1 MEQQQM
7 FYENQKAEQKELYK
21 EALQTVG
28 SLSNLSSSNTVPF
41 LNYRV
46 AENVFCKSFDADD
59 RTRADVS
66 VDAVKGSVGLGL
78 KTFLHGNGKSFQKVA
93 EFNSMSSS
101 LKDLSALAMVQKVC
115 EARNYR
121 IKATQ
126 DIYGLVDMHYHCV
139 TRLESKFLL
148 FEEPLVM
155 VDCDSIANVVVKDT
169 TILFNDAHHEYSFST
184 SKSTLNKRFVCDESM
199 ALDEI
204 PIDMLY
210 DPLSFL
216 MNTLPTKTKLSKL
229 VPNILKGS
237 SDEISA
243 EHIYLPLYAPSSST
257 LSPALSSGLN
267 QWNAGGRERDQ
278 DEIYIPI
285 PSLIHQKC
293 PTFFPQKDE
302 HFDLELPNGK
312 TLSAKV
318 CQSGGKALMSNPNKA
333 LGQWLLRDV
342 LKAPY
347 GTVITRE
354 LLDMLGIDSVVVSK
368 SIRDDGKVSYKID
381 FAKVKKFEDFKNKIS
396 QKNA

>member
-1 MEQQQM
+1 
-7 FYENQKAEQKELYK
+7 
-21 EALQTVG
+21 
-28 SLSNLSSSNTVPF
+28 
-41 LNYRV
+41 
-46 AENVFCKSFDADD
+46 
-59 RTRADVS
+59 
-66 VDAVKGSVGLGL
+66 VDAVKGGVGLGL

-169 TILFNDAHHEYSFST
+169 TIIFNDAHHEYSFST

-204 PIDMLY
+204 PIDMLD

-229 VPNILKGS
+229 VPDILKDS
-237 SDEISA
+237 SDEIPA

-285 PSLIHQKC
+285 PSLIHQEC

-333 LGQWLLRDV
+333 LGKWLLRDV

-368 SIRDDGKVSYKID
+368 HIRDAGKVSYKID

>member
-7 FYENQKAEQKELYK
+7 FYANQKPEQKELYK

-28 SLSNLSSSNTVPF
+28 SLSNLSSENTVPF

-46 AENVFCKSFDADD
+46 AENVFCKSFDAED

-66 VDAVKGSVGLGL
+66 VDAVKNGIGLGL

-101 LKDLSALAMVQKVC
+101 LRDLDAKSLVQKVC

-139 TRLESKFLL
+139 TRLESRFLL

-155 VDCDSIANVVVKDT
+155 VDCDSIGNVVAKET
-169 TILFNDAHHEYSFST
+169 TILFDDSQHEYSFSL
-184 SKSTLNKRFVCDESM
+184 SKSTLNKRFVCDESL

-204 PIDMLY
+204 PIDVLE

-216 MNTLPTKTKLSKL
+216 MNTLPTKAKLSKL
-229 VPNILKGS
+229 VPDALKLPS
-237 SDEISA
+237 EDPTT
-243 EHIYLPLYAPSSST
+243 EHIYLPLYAPSSNT

-267 QWNAGGRERDQ
+267 QWNAKGRERDP

-285 PSLIHQKC
+285 PSWIHQKC

-302 HFDLELPNGK
+302 NFDLGLPNGK
-312 TLSAKV
+312 TLSAKI

-347 GTVITRE
+347 STVITRE
-354 LLDMLGIDSVVVSK
+354 LLDMLGIDSVVISK
-368 SIRDDGKVSYKID
+368 HIQDNGQISYKID
-381 FAKVKKFEDFKNKIS
+381 FAKLNKFETFKNKFS
-396 QKNA
+396 K